1 METAGRMDTTFTRF
15 RCRSNFSMGLKAK
28 LEQSQ
33 ALKSYLDFVDS
44 TASASTG
51 IYALLVQAQHT
62 PSQRSSEHWDLHPV
76 YSSETRLACLR
87 ICGWTDLQ
95 ESAAL
100 DSLCQENEVAG
111 LYTRSAMLAIMHFN
125 LSRAIL
131 ALKSG
136 PNHYEA
142 LVALLETFQLR
153 DLDERIRTLFSKLS
167 DSEAD
172 QYIGSALLFLSG
184 TNAFQIL
191 QRRKLEVRDRLAIA
205 CRFIP
210 DSQLVAFVKNELD
223 QCKESGDPHGV
234 LLTGLSV
241 DSVPIIE
248 KYLRSTHDRETAAV
262 LGVYLLKYKVEQAQV
277 WIDEFTTQLNIDGLF
292 EKRCLFDIEKNRML
306 GTSVGHSTS
315 GQSLRCYMCGKS
327 LGIPQMLAEIGHK
340 IAWNELHA
348 KTVLNHCAHCKKLLP
363 KCALC
368 LRPLSSLN
376 PYSELSKAKQATP
389 RPQDISYAEWV
400 SWCQKCRH
408 GGHVGHLMQWFE
420 GNTECPVSGCSCRC
434 SMLDEESV

>member
-1 METAGRMDTTFTRF
+1 M
-15 RCRSNFSMGLKAK
+15 SLKGK
-28 LEQSQ
+28 LEQSHLQ
-33 ALKSYLDFVDS
+33 ALKSYLDFVD
-44 TASASTG
+44 ASPTASTG
-51 IYALLVQAQHT
+51 VFSLLVQSQHS
-62 PSQRSSEHWDLHPV
+62 PSQRSSEFWDLHPV
-76 YSSETRLACLR
+76 YSSDTRLSCLR

-100 DSLCQENEVAG
+100 DSICQENEAFG

-136 PNHYEA
+136 PKQYEA

-153 DLDERIRTLFSKLS
+153 DLDERIRTVFSKLS
-167 DSEAD
+167 DTEGD

-184 TNAFQIL
+184 TNVNQIL

-205 CRFIP
+205 CRFVLDI
-210 DSQLVAFVKNELD
+210 QLVAFVKAELE
-223 QCKESGDPHGV
+223 QCKEVGDPHGV

-241 DSVPIIE
+241 ESVPIIE
-248 KYLRSTHDRETAAV
+248 KYLHQTHDKETAAV
-262 LGVYLLKYKVEQAQV
+262 LGVYLLKYKVDQAQA
-277 WIDEFTTQLNIDGLF
+277 WIDDYTAQLNIDGQF
-292 EKRCLFDIEKNRML
+292 EKRCMFDIEKNRML
-306 GTSVGHSTS
+306 GTSVGHVTS

-327 LGIPQMLAEIGHK
+327 LGIPQMVGEIGHRV
-340 IAWNELHA
+340 AWNELHTKA
-348 KTVLNHCAHCKKLLP
+348 VLNHCPHCKKLLP

-376 PYSELSKAKQATP
+376 PYSELSKAKSAQGVP
-389 RPQDISYAEWV
+389 RPQEISYSEWV

-408 GGHVGHLMQWFE
+408 GGHVGHLTQWFE
-420 GNTECPVSGCSCRC
+420 GNSECPVSGCSCRC
-434 SMLDEESV
+434 SMLDEESS